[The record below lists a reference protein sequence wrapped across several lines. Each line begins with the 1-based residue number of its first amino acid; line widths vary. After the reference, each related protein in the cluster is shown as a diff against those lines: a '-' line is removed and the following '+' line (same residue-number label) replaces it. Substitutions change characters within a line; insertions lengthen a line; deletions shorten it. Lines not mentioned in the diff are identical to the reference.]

1 MKKYVIIVGGGKG
14 TRMGNNLPKQFLPI
28 AGKPLLMHTLEK
40 FNRWD
45 PKAELVLVLPE
56 SYRSYWEMLCRE
68 IGCKVKHR
76 LVTGGETRFYSVK
89 NGLES
94 IYAEINASSEKA
106 LIGVHDGVRP
116 FVSEQVIAECFRI
129 ADEKG
134 AAIPTLPVI
143 DSLREIQSD
152 GSSRAI
158 DRSLYYA
165 VHTPQV
171 RISYSKPTNNRI
183 KKVLPMTH
191 RSSNPYLF
199 PWKWYPQTER
209 TSKSRRPLIT
219 LQHVVYWSKKKE
231 TLLFFLHQ
239 HFEAPPK
246 QQPQRSQT
254 DRESTPHP
262 ERSPF

>member
-68 IGCKVKHR
+68 IGCKVRHR

-116 FVSEQVIAECFRI
+116 FVSEQVITECFRI

-171 RISYSKPTNNRI
+171 FRSDILFKAYEQPYKESFTDDASVVESLSIPVEMVPSNRENIKITTPIDYITACGILEQEKGNTFIFPSSTLRSASKA
-183 KKVLPMTH
+183 
-191 RSSNPYLF
+191 
-199 PWKWYPQTER
+199 
-209 TSKSRRPLIT
+209 
-219 LQHVVYWSKKKE
+219 
-231 TLLFFLHQ
+231 
-239 HFEAPPK
+239 EAP
-246 QQPQRSQT
+246 T
-254 DRESTPHP
+254 
-262 ERSPF
+262 